1 MAVSQAALTAYTA
14 DDDLV
19 ALRLALLQM
28 PPRPLPTGTT
38 AASKLL
44 LNMAC
49 ILTGFSFREAAG
61 TPALVQFE
69 LFDGADATGALISA
83 IAIAASGSVQ
93 VGQGIEGVICQQGLF
108 LSMVAGTV
116 RGSVWARYGG
126 KEF

>member
-1 MAVSQAALTAYTA
+1 MAVPAGQLTAYTA

-19 ALRLALLQM
+19 ALRLALLNI
-28 PPRPLPTGTT
+28 PPRPLPTGTI

-49 ILTGFSFREAAG
+49 IITGFSFREAAG
-61 TPALVQFE
+61 TPALAQLE
-69 LFDGADATGALISA
+69 LYDGADNTGALISA

-116 RGSVWARYGG
+116 RGAVWARYGG

>member
-1 MAVSQAALTAYTA
+1 MAVPPAQLTAYTA
-14 DDDLV
+14 DDDLA
-19 ALRLALLQM
+19 ALRLALLLI
-28 PPRPLPTGTT
+28 PPRPLPTGTIN
-38 AASKLL
+38 ASKSL

-61 TPALVQFE
+61 TPALAQLE
-69 LFDGADATGALISA
+69 LFDGADNTGGLVSA

-108 LSMVAGTV
+108 LSMIAGTV

-126 KEF
+126 KEY